1 MTDSVAAPVQPLSLA
16 QPDAVTIEG
25 VDMQFDGLV
34 VLRDIQLQIP
44 GGSAVAVVGPN
55 GSGKTTLLN
64 IISGIYRPAAGKVI
78 IGGRDVTGYRPH
90 RVARLGVGRT
100 FQHNEMPKELPVLRV
115 VMLGRHTKMKAGV
128 FSYTFGIPYFAK
140 EERRNSEAARAAL
153 RLVGLEN
160 LARAAGRATCR
171 MAWPSASTWRA
182 PWPPSRK
189 CYCSTSRAA
198 GLNDKEREDLLDLLR
213 RVKQERQLT
222 LVVVEHDMSFIAS
235 LCERVVVLVSGSKVY
250 DGDSASMHEDAAVV
264 EALLGTTVPASS
276 ARQLGPGQLERDRH
290 GGIPHRHVGE
300 RLDYL
305 FAEHREVL
313 FHRLDVHARPLG
325 PDDDRIH
332 RKLRGQGR
340 KLLADAI
347 RGAGDRGRDLR
358 AGGARE

>member
-1 MTDSVAAPVQPLSLA
+1 MTDSVAAPAEPLSPA

-160 LARAAGRATCR
+160 LARRQVSDLPYGLAKRIDLARALAAE
-171 MAWPSASTWRA
+171 PQVLLLDE
-182 PWPPSRK
+182 P
-189 CYCSTSRAA
+189 AA

-264 EALLGTTVPASS
+264 EALLGTTVPDSSGPAS
-276 ARQLGPGQLERDRH
+276 
-290 GGIPHRHVGE
+290 
-300 RLDYL
+300 
-305 FAEHREVL
+305 
-313 FHRLDVHARPLG
+313 
-325 PDDDRIH
+325 
-332 RKLRGQGR
+332 
-340 KLLADAI
+340 
-347 RGAGDRGRDLR
+347 
-358 AGGARE
+358 

>member
-1 MTDSVAAPVQPLSLA
+1 MTDSVAAPAEPLSLA

-64 IISGIYRPAAGKVI
+64 ILSGIYRPAAGKVI

-90 RVARLGVGRT
+90 RIARLGVGRT

-160 LARAAGRATCR
+160 LARRQVSDLPYGLAKRIDLARALAAE
-171 MAWPSASTWRA
+171 PQVLLLDE
-182 PWPPSRK
+182 P
-189 CYCSTSRAA
+189 AA

-276 ARQLGPGQLERDRH
+276 GP
-290 GGIPHRHVGE
+290 
-300 RLDYL
+300 
-305 FAEHREVL
+305 AS
-313 FHRLDVHARPLG
+313 
-325 PDDDRIH
+325 
-332 RKLRGQGR
+332 
-340 KLLADAI
+340 
-347 RGAGDRGRDLR
+347 
-358 AGGARE
+358 